1 VPYEAANIIL
11 TRPVRGSTLK
21 RWGMA
26 VAKRA
31 GRRKAK
37 VALARKLAF
46 VLHRML
52 ADGTHF
58 VAEAAKRA
66 APAAVA

>member
-1 VPYEAANIIL
+1 MRTALYEAANIIL
-11 TRPVRGSTLK
+11 TRPVKSSRLK
-21 RWGMA
+21 RWGIA

-37 VALARKLAF
+37 VALARKLAV

-52 ADGTHF
+52 ADETPF
-58 VAEAAKRA
+58 VAEPRA
-66 APAAVA
+66 ATA